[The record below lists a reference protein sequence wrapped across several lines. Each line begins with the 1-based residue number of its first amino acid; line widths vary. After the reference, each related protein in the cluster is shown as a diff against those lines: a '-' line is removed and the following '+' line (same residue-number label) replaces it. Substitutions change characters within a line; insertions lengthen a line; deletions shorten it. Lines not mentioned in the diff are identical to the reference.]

1 MTKSRDVDPMAV
13 KRCPSTKDIPQ
24 APRLIRVSSPTPPRG
39 RLRQGRELTVSRR
52 LRRAYRL
59 SSRGPEGQLD

>member
-13 KRCPSTKDIPQ
+13 NAFPVDDDIPQ
-24 APRLIRVSSPTPPRG
+24 ADQSLVADTPPRA
-39 RLRQGRELTVSRR
+39 RLRQGRELATASRR

>member
-24 APRLIRVSSPTPPRG
+24 APRLIRVSSPTH
-39 RLRQGRELTVSRR
+39 LRAEGSDG
-52 LRRAYRL
+52 AL
-59 SSRGPEGQLD
+59 S